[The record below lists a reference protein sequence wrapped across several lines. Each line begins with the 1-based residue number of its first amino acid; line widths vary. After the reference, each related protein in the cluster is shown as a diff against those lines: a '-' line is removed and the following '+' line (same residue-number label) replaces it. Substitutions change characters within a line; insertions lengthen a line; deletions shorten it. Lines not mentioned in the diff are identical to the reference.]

1 MRKKLAILFLIMVF
15 SGAMMYILPG
25 AIMRVFAASGTS
37 ASFGGSMG
45 GWTGATI
52 NGIVANLSRID
63 SMNTSD
69 SADDTWEN
77 DTVYTGGIDFVNMA
91 FDDRWK
97 VFRNRYYYAIDIGPA
112 GAIAPSGGWG
122 VTVTPTGSFA
132 SIDRSVQGIGDT
144 IVLAV
149 VKQTGDKTTDPNFT
163 VNLPVSNGGVSRGGL
178 HVPDTGFAA
187 PSGWL
192 RLYLGVYGGA
202 ANNSADYIP
211 GANPISAGDYGNLSG
226 GIGAAGITVSFTGR

>member
-1 MRKKLAILFLIMVF
+1 
-15 SGAMMYILPG
+15 MMYILPG

-163 VNLPVSNGGVSRGGL
+163 VNLPVSNGGVSRGRTSSSGKRMDSIAPPGWAWISSPRRATSERASSRRNT
-178 HVPDTGFAA
+178 PDKQAA
-187 PSGWL
+187 
-192 RLYLGVYGGA
+192 VY
-202 ANNSADYIP
+202 SP
-211 GANPISAGDYGNLSG
+211 TL
-226 GIGAAGITVSFTGR
+226 